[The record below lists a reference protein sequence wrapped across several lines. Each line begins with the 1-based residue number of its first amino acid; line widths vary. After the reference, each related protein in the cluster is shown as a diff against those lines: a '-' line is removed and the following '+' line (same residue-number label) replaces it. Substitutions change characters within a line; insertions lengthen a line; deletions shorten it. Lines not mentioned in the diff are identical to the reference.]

1 MASTLPDQK
10 HGTVAEYNGNIVNVE
25 NNDNAALTTV
35 TNNNLP
41 VYPSI
46 KFEEIKSEIPHYV
59 SVIDFLEEYAYEKL
73 VNYAYSKWQE
83 GQTFETAKHIYDYFN
98 KPQPTS
104 TAGLPRDLEIHNT
117 GLFKSI
123 AWHPHKEVLAIATNT
138 DDVYLYTKKDT
149 KWNCQVLSH
158 KKMKDIR
165 CIQWKTK
172 ATGTL
177 AVGCHSGVCVWTVD
191 SYTHDSD
198 SIRHHPSASS
208 KFFEYE
214 ECVTSLAWDPSP
226 GSQLLAVAS
235 SASSTLAIQDI
246 VLDRTI
252 SLKRHGKGN
261 TLLRWSL
268 DGKWLYV
275 GGAAGKSRVWDTSD
289 WSSKQL
295 KNPPGLWVQAACWLP
310 DNMTLLYS
318 MKGKNDIH
326 ALCLFE
332 PSLKKEIWDVKMK
345 TISVPGSSDRH
356 AVRDISIDNR
366 HGQRIVIIFENSPF
380 IGLYNVQISPLNLR
394 ERNVFNPIGYIRGA
408 KVEYETNRSLKVV
421 PFQDDTKPLHTSF
434 SSFYKYGAILATAW
448 DNGTITFVTHTFKS
462 ARDVNG
468 HFI

>member
-1 MASTLPDQK
+1 
-10 HGTVAEYNGNIVNVE
+10 
-25 NNDNAALTTV
+25 
-35 TNNNLP
+35 
-41 VYPSI
+41 
-46 KFEEIKSEIPHYV
+46 
-59 SVIDFLEEYAYEKL
+59 
-73 VNYAYSKWQE
+73 
-83 GQTFETAKHIYDYFN
+83 
-98 KPQPTS
+98 
-104 TAGLPRDLEIHNT
+104 
-117 GLFKSI
+117 
-123 AWHPHKEVLAIATNT
+123 
-138 DDVYLYTKKDT
+138 
-149 KWNCQVLSH
+149 
-158 KKMKDIR
+158 MKDIR

-198 SIRHHPSASS
+198 SIRRHPSASF
-208 KFFEYE
+208 KFFEYK

-235 SASSTLAIQDI
+235 SASSTLAIHDI

-332 PSLKKEIWDVKMK
+332 PSLKKGKPPPSKKKKEKLVKLVKLKKKCVEIWDVKMK
-345 TISVPGSSDRH
+345 TINVPGISDRH

-366 HGQRIVIIFENSPF
+366 HGQRIVVIFENSPF

-394 ERNVFNPIGYIRGA
+394 ERNVFNPM
-408 KVEYETNRSLKVV
+408 
-421 PFQDDTKPLHTSF
+421 
-434 SSFYKYGAILATAW
+434 
-448 DNGTITFVTHTFKS
+448 
-462 ARDVNG
+462 
-468 HFI
+468 